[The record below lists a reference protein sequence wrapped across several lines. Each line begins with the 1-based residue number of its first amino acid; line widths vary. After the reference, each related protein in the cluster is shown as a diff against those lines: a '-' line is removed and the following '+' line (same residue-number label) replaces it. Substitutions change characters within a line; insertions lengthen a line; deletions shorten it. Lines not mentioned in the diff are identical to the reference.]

1 MQDGLCTLAMC
12 LYMEKHNKE
21 LEKLLPITFTD
32 ESSIDSYMW
41 IVLAFVCYSN
51 SNYSKALCL
60 AQKVLVFL
68 LKTICITILLFFL
81 LLKACSAAPKNIE
94 SLLLHG
100 MILTCMKK
108 YTEAILQFRKA
119 NDVRT
124 KIIVLIVSFFTVL
137 KFFYYFAD
145 FTFLF

>member
-60 AQKVLVFL
+60 AQKVLIFL
-68 LKTICITILLFFL
+68 LKSICITILFFFFI
-81 LLKACSAAPKNIE
+81 LKACSAAPKNIE

-124 KIIVLIVSFFTVL
+124 KIII
-137 KFFYYFAD
+137 
-145 FTFLF
+145 

>member
-60 AQKVLVFL
+60 AQKVFIFFIENCLHYY
-68 LKTICITILLFFL
+68 TIFILYFY
-81 LLKACSAAPKNIE
+81 K
-94 SLLLHG
+94 G
-100 MILTCMKK
+100 MFCCTKK
-108 YTEAILQFRKA
+108 Y
-119 NDVRT
+119 
-124 KIIVLIVSFFTVL
+124 
-137 KFFYYFAD
+137 
-145 FTFLF
+145 